1 MRYVAVALK
10 SGEMRPQLNPKGNV
24 VREEKGIRI
33 GREEA
38 SEALSVCRSRRG
50 CCCASRYH
58 SLQSTVKV
66 SFSLLFFFRPEASV
80 LALEFS
86 RAHA

>member
-1 MRYVAVALK
+1 MRYAAVALK

-58 SLQSTVKV
+58 STVDCEGI
-66 SFSLLFFFRPEASV
+66 FFPLVFFWPEASV

>member
-10 SGEMRPQLNPKGNV
+10 SGEMRPQLNSKGNV

-38 SEALSVCRSRRG
+38 SEALC
-50 CCCASRYH
+50 
-58 SLQSTVKV
+58 L
-66 SFSLLFFFRPEASV
+66 
-80 LALEFS
+80 
-86 RAHA
+86 